1 MKTMMLRAALACS
14 LLAAASSSFADCAAD
29 ATVADVQRLYA
40 AAQKFEL
47 EGRDDRAFHAYVTA
61 QQYTCDANPVAV
73 PAAQRGAVLG
83 LALGSEAEKNG
94 AFDRAFA
101 IYEEAGQYAAADRAL
116 MSLLRTR
123 PDDPSLFERARR
135 TLEDRSSGA
144 FADNNKVRMQA
155 AGSYTPNPKLL
166 VEVLKMPAIGIQRAL
181 EKESGILND
190 DYLSDYVR
198 VVQARPDDPTDA
210 AAVQAAASLQQ
221 LFVQKW
227 PGDLLKESRAAI
239 DLARSWATVVN
250 DAAQRVKFEAQYRQR
265 IEQRVALLTK
275 NFNGAPALLETATD
289 YLRSSSFEAKDRDD
303 RIVAVRNLAA
313 RLGDTATAKQ
323 RFTLAA
329 DYYEVAG
336 QDRKADAARERMQQL
351 AMSRMQPQIQQMQQ
365 QAEQLR
371 AAYSDPAKVQAMR
384 EQALAAKKSLEQQQL
399 AAKQVTAKKTD
410 DLSKELGI

>member
-14 LLAAASSSFADCAAD
+14 LLAAAGSSFADCAAD

-40 AAQKFEL
+40 AAQKFEH
-47 EGRDDRAFHAYVTA
+47 EGRDDRAFHAYVVA

-83 LALGSEAEKNG
+83 LELGSVAEKNG

-144 FADNNKVRMQA
+144 FAQNNRIRLQA
-155 AGSYTPNPKLL
+155 AGNYVPNPKLL
-166 VEVLKMPAIGIQRAL
+166 VDVLKMPALGVQRAL

-190 DYLSDYVR
+190 EYLSDYVR

-210 AAVQAAASLQQ
+210 AALQAAASLQR

-227 PGDLLKESRAAI
+227 PGDQLKESHAAI
-239 DLARSWATVVN
+239 DLARSWAAVVN
-250 DAAQRVKFEAQYRQR
+250 DETQRVTFEAQYRQR

-275 NFNGAPALLETATD
+275 SFSGAPALLETATD
-289 YLRSSSFEAKDRDD
+289 YLQSSSFEDKDRAG
-303 RIVAVRNLAA
+303 RIVAVRTLAA
-313 RLGDTATAKQ
+313 RLGDAAIAKQ
-323 RFTLAA
+323 RFSLAA
-329 DYYEVAG
+329 DYYDVAG

-351 AMSRMQPQIQQMQQ
+351 AMN
-365 QAEQLR
+365 
-371 AAYSDPAKVQAMR
+371 KVA
-384 EQALAAKKSLEQQQL
+384 QQQL
-399 AAKQVTAKKTD
+399 AAKQLNAKKTD
-410 DLSKELGI
+410 DLSKELGT